1 MPVATLA
8 EEFSVNTNFKQDFNN
23 FFDYLLHI
31 LKTLKTVGN
40 FFPTVFFATQTSLL
54 SSVFQKEAIDR
65 NSNM

>member
-40 FFPTVFFATQTSLL
+40 FFQTVFFATYTSLL